1 MGNDD
6 LKAKA
11 ARGLFWGGLSN
22 GIQQLLSLV
31 IGIFLARL
39 LTQADYGMV
48 GVLAVFS
55 SIASALQE
63 GGFISA
69 INKKKEVCHRDYNAV
84 FWFSTLCSV
93 CVYVMLYMLA
103 PLIAG
108 FYGEP
113 QLVPLSRYLFI
124 GFVISSLSV
133 APRACL
139 FRNLKVRETS
149 IISICALAVSGIVGV
164 SMAAMGFAYW
174 GIATQT
180 IVYVSVITVLNF
192 RFARWHPTL
201 EFDFA
206 PIRQMFGFS
215 SKLIVTNVFT
225 ILNQNLF
232 SNLLGR
238 FYTVREVGNFTQANK
253 WNGMGHTLITNMVNG
268 VAQPLFTKVEENPAR
283 QLAVFRKLLRFTA
296 FFSFPLL
303 LGLGFVSEELIVIA
317 ITDKWIESAHILGIL
332 CLWGAFIP
340 ICTLF
345 SNLLISRGHS
355 DTYMWCTIALCVLQ
369 AAALCMTHPL
379 GLDVMLWTFT
389 AINVLWLFVWY
400 CFVRREIGLALS
412 DMFRDISPYLLLTV
426 ALIAACHLLFGSV
439 GNVYVSIVL
448 KIVFVGTLYVA
459 ILWLAG
465 SVILREC
472 IAFLTGRKEAGRP

>member
-1 MGNDD
+1 MSGDN

-22 GIQQLLSLV
+22 GIQQLLGLV

-48 GVLAVFS
+48 GVLTVFS

-93 CVYVMLYMLA
+93 CVYIVLYLLA
-103 PLIAG
+103 PLIAD

-113 QLVPLSRYLFI
+113 RLVPLSRYLFI

-139 FRNLKVRETS
+139 FRNLKVKETS
-149 IISICALAVSGIVGV
+149 VINVCALAVSGIVGV
-164 SMAAMGFAYW
+164 SMAATGFAYW

-180 IVYVSVITVLNF
+180 VVYVSIITLLNF
-192 RFARWHPTL
+192 RFAHWHPTP
-201 EFDFA
+201 DFSFV
-206 PIRQMFGFS
+206 PIREMFGFS

-253 WNGMGHTLITNMVNG
+253 WNSMGHTLITNMVSG
-268 VAQPLFTKVEENPAR
+268 VAQPLFTKVEEDSAR

-317 ITDKWIESAHILGIL
+317 VTDRWIESAHILSVL
-332 CLWGAFIP
+332 CLWGAFTP

-355 DTYMWCTIALCVLQ
+355 DTYMWCTIVLCVLQ
-369 AAALCMTHPL
+369 ATTLCITHPL

-389 AINVLWLFVWY
+389 AINILWLFVWFH
-400 CFVRREIGLALS
+400 FVRRETGLSLS

-426 ALIAACHLLFGSV
+426 ALIAAYHLLFGSI
-439 GNVYVSIVL
+439 GNVYASIAL

-459 ILWLAG
+459 VLWLAG
-465 SVILREC
+465 SAILREC
-472 IAFLTGRKEAGRP
+472 ITFLMGRKEDGRS

>member
-1 MGNDD
+1 MRNDD

-69 INKKKEVCHRDYNAV
+69 INKKKEVCHKDYNAV

-93 CVYVMLYMLA
+93 CVYTILYMLA
-103 PLIAG
+103 PLIAD
-108 FYGEP
+108 FYSEP

-133 APRACL
+133 APRAYL
-139 FRNLKVRETS
+139 FRNLKVKETS
-149 IISICALAVSGIVGV
+149 IIGISALAVSGIAGV

-180 IVYVSVITVLNF
+180 IVYVGVITVLNF
-192 RFARWHPTL
+192 HFAHWHPTL
-201 EFDFA
+201 EFDFT
-206 PIRQMFGFS
+206 PVRQMFGFS

-268 VAQPLFTKVEENPAR
+268 VAQPLFTKVEEDPAR

-355 DTYMWCTIALCVLQ
+355 DIYMWCTIALCVLQ
-369 AAALCMTHPL
+369 AVAICLTHPF

-389 AINVLWLFVWY
+389 TINILWLFVWY
-400 CFVRREIGLALS
+400 CFVRREIGLTLT
-412 DMFRDISPYLLLTV
+412 DMFRDMSLYLLLTV
-426 ALIAACHLLFGSV
+426 ALIAACHLLFGTI
-439 GNVYVSIVL
+439 GNVYVSIAV
-448 KIVFVGTLYVA
+448 KIVFVGVLYVA

-472 IAFLTGRKEAGRP
+472 IAFLAGRKEADRS

>member
-48 GVLAVFS
+48 GVLVVFS

-69 INKKKEVCHRDYNAV
+69 INKKKEVCHKDYNAV

-93 CVYVMLYMLA
+93 CIYTILYMLA
-103 PLIAG
+103 PLIAD

-113 QLVPLSRYLFI
+113 QLVPLSRYLFL

-149 IISICALAVSGIVGV
+149 VISICALAVSGIAGV
-164 SMAAMGFAYW
+164 SMAATGFAYW

-192 RFARWHPTL
+192 RFAHWHPTPD
-201 EFDFA
+201 FDFT

-232 SNLLGR
+232 SNLLGK

-268 VAQPLFTKVEENPAR
+268 VAQPLFTKVGEDPAR
-283 QLAVFRKLLRFTA
+283 QLAVLRKLLRFTA

-369 AAALCMTHPL
+369 VAALCLTNPL
-379 GLDVMLWTFT
+379 GLDAMLWTFT
-389 AINVLWLFVWY
+389 AINISWLFVWFH
-400 CFVRREIGLALS
+400 FVRREVGLTLT
-412 DMFRDISPYLLLTV
+412 DMLRDVSPYLLLTL

-439 GNVYVSIVL
+439 GNVYAGITL

-465 SVILREC
+465 SAILRES
-472 IAFLTGRKEAGRP
+472 IAFLTGRKGADRT

>member
-1 MGNDD
+1 MGDDD

-93 CVYVMLYMLA
+93 CVYAVLYMLA
-103 PLIAG
+103 PLIAS

-113 QLVPLSRYLFI
+113 QLVSLSRYLFI

-149 IISICALAVSGIVGV
+149 VISICALAVSGIVGV
-164 SMAAMGFAYW
+164 SMAALGFAYW

-201 EFDFA
+201 ELDFA

-238 FYTVREVGNFTQANK
+238 FYTVIEVGNFTQANK

-268 VAQPLFTKVEENPAR
+268 VAQPLFTKVEEDSAR

-379 GLDVMLWTFT
+379 GLDAMLWTFT

-400 CFVRREIGLALS
+400 CFVRREIGLALT

-426 ALIAACHLLFGSV
+426 ALIAACHLLLGSV
-439 GNVYVSIVL
+439 GNVYASIAL

-459 ILWLAG
+459 TLWLAG

-472 IAFLTGRKEAGRP
+472 IAFLMGRKEDGRP

>member
-69 INKKKEVCHRDYNAV
+69 INKKKDVCHRDYNAV

-93 CVYVMLYMLA
+93 CVYAVLYMLA

-113 QLVPLSRYLFI
+113 QLVPLSRYLFV

-149 IISICALAVSGIVGV
+149 VINVCALAVSGIVGV
-164 SMAAMGFAYW
+164 SMAALGFAYW

-268 VAQPLFTKVEENPAR
+268 VAQPLFTKVEEDSAR

-379 GLDVMLWTFT
+379 GLDAMLWTFT

-400 CFVRREIGLALS
+400 CFVRREIGLALT

-426 ALIAACHLLFGSV
+426 LLIAACRLLLGSI
-439 GNVYVSIVL
+439 GNVYASIAL

-472 IAFLTGRKEAGRP
+472 IAFLMGRKEDGRP

>member
-1 MGNDD
+1 MGDDD

-93 CVYVMLYMLA
+93 CVYAVLYMLA

-149 IISICALAVSGIVGV
+149 VISICALVVSGIVGV
-164 SMAAMGFAYW
+164 SMAALGFAYW

-192 RFARWHPTL
+192 RFARWHPTP

-238 FYTVREVGNFTQANK
+238 FYTVIEVGNFTQANK

-268 VAQPLFTKVEENPAR
+268 VAQPLFTKVEEDSAR

-379 GLDVMLWTFT
+379 GLDAMLWTFT
-389 AINVLWLFVWY
+389 VINVLWLFVWY
-400 CFVRREIGLALS
+400 CFVRREIGLALT

-426 ALIAACHLLFGSV
+426 ALIAACHLLLGSI
-439 GNVYVSIVL
+439 GNVYASIAL

-472 IAFLTGRKEAGRP
+472 IAFLMGRKEDGRP